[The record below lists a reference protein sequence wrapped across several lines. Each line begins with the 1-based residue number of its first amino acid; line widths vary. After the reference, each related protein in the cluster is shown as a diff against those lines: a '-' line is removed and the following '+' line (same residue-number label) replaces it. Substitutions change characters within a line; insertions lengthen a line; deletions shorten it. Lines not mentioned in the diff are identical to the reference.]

1 MLGAQFVQTTTL
13 NPFRQLRFGRAPHCP
28 FRHALD
34 RVRLQ
39 VQRVMGSAAEPA
51 ENSLAEGQLAVIQ
64 PLVAGLVEVTT
75 AL

>member
-1 MLGAQFVQTTTL
+1 
-13 NPFRQLRFGRAPHCP
+13 
-28 FRHALD
+28 
-34 RVRLQ
+34 
-39 VQRVMGSAAEPA
+39 MGSAAESA